1 MVRKLL
7 LYGMLV
13 GLAAGVLAFVVA
25 KTIGEPQVDKA
36 IAFEGLVAA
45 SHHEAEEAELVSRTV
60 QNTAGLGAGVIVYGV
75 AFGGIFALVFAL
87 AYGRL
92 GTLTAR
98 GTAAALGLVGF
109 VAVYLVPILK
119 YPATPPAVGNPD
131 TIGRRTTLYLLMI
144 VISVAAAVIAVI
156 VRKRLRDRIGD
167 WYATIAVALGYLV
180 VVVVAYIVLP
190 GVNDVPQVLFEGVT
204 DAVGDSRRHVP
215 ARRAVAIPHRLD
227 RRAGGHLG
235 DDRHRVRLP
244 RHAAARAGLAAGT
257 RRRRRRLTVVIPP
270 SIGGIGASR
279 TQWGATSEW
288 TIVPTSAANVIRRL
302 GGSPLW
308 PRTPRGL
315 DASGRP
321 ASPRIPGNYQAFCS
335 GANKNRTC
343 DLILI
348 RDRKSPGRGARSSS
362 TRQFVSACV
371 NCRKPLLHT

>member
-13 GLAAGVLAFVVA
+13 GLVAGLLAFVVA

-45 SHHEAEEAELVSRTV
+45 SHHEPEEAELVSRTV

-156 VRKRLRDRIGD
+156 IRKRLRDRIGD
-167 WYATIAVALGYLV
+167 WYATVAVALGYLV
-180 VVVVAYIVLP
+180 VVGVAYIVLP
-190 GVNDVPQVLFEGVT
+190 GVNDVPQVLLEGVT
-204 DAVGDSRRHVP
+204 DAVGDSGVTFPPVVLWRFRIASIAVQAVTWATIAIGFGFLATRLLERDSQQ
-215 ARRAVAIPHRLD
+215 ARDAVAV
-227 RRAGGHLG
+227 G
-235 DDRHRVRLP
+235 
-244 RHAAARAGLAAGT
+244 
-257 RRRRRRLTVVIPP
+257 
-270 SIGGIGASR
+270 
-279 TQWGATSEW
+279 
-288 TIVPTSAANVIRRL
+288 
-302 GGSPLW
+302 
-308 PRTPRGL
+308 
-315 DASGRP
+315 
-321 ASPRIPGNYQAFCS
+321 
-335 GANKNRTC
+335 
-343 DLILI
+343 
-348 RDRKSPGRGARSSS
+348 
-362 TRQFVSACV
+362 
-371 NCRKPLLHT
+371 